1 MGEFE
6 ELSVEVDESEDS
18 KDTAASV
25 EAAVKQKEEI
35 LAIGAAEVRNHRLD
49 WNLTVYQPIAGNFY
63 PVSHCSQVTG
73 RHAWVA
79 CFGCSSQQGHS
90 SPTAPPSSRCWLVF
104 KLSVHRLSSP
114 ASPSSH
120 ARPQLTAGAFIADST
135 AQLSLLVDC
144 PLGAWQTGRSKS
156 CCTGEHWGDVGV
168 GCGVV
173 SRTDSTWLVV
183 KAAGLTDSTVACE
196 LTQRAFLLVD
206 QPASGAAS
214 LADGQIEVMLHPYSA
229 GGPATGGSE
238 PGRQAAG
245 SDAAPVS
252 AEEAWLVPRGSSRS
266 DATLAC
272 ESTQEPC
279 ESTQEPCE
287 STQEPCESTQEPC
300 ESTQEPSLLVDRP
313 TTGGDESGRRA
324 DQSHAAPVSI
334 GEVWAW
340 VGEPIISN
348 SGKGVWGRVGGR
360 MISDDGKGVAEVL
373 DEKVCDS
380 HDSCTPLAVVGFIR
394 FALHPSAPSD
404 TDCYGGDPGHAGDSG
419 SGAAAGASS
428 IDALNNED
436 SVVRGSE
443 EWLSEDSVAVN
454 DSASIVDSG
463 KVADAASNGA
473 VNSEDRE
480 WASGNRGGAA
490 GAAADSEEIQPPSG
504 RRKLGSK
511 DKRHE
516 RLGSKGKR
524 KRGREEK
531 ERGEA
536 AGGGVREGG
545 GKGGVRGEA
554 ARWRKEHA
562 ERMVSPLQLAFARE
576 PSLCSS
582 PFALRL
588 TKAPCRSPTAV
599 RLLPRTCCSTLTR
612 LLRALLP
619 HTVLPCA
626 LLARACAPCCHA
638 PSWHAP
644 AHPVA
649 MRPPGTRLRTLLPC
663 ALLACACAPCCHA
676 PSWHAP
682 AHPAAMRPPGTHL
695 RTLLHAPSWH
705 TPAHPAAT
713 RPPGTR
719 LRTLLPRALLS
730 PPIFEGCLPQL
741 PTSIASADVAE
752 PTATTEV
759 VVVAPSSE
767 WGQRKGGRGRGG
779 GEGASTSGGV
789 DAGNAG
795 AGGCCHRRW
804 WWLCS

>member
-1 MGEFE
+1 MNDKDEIYEDPEYGEMGEFE

-35 LAIGAAEVRNHRLD
+35 LAIGAAEVNGGDGDGVNTFAAAIVVEDEAVNAKCVGVAVKGDIMVKGSKANATAKGRVLTKEEHVEGYETQEVRNHRLD

-266 DATLAC
+266 DATLAY
-272 ESTQEPC
+272 
-279 ESTQEPCE
+279 
-287 STQEPCESTQEPC
+287 
-300 ESTQEPSLLVDRP
+300 
-313 TTGGDESGRRA
+313 
-324 DQSHAAPVSI
+324 
-334 GEVWAW
+334 
-340 VGEPIISN
+340 
-348 SGKGVWGRVGGR
+348 
-360 MISDDGKGVAEVL
+360 DGKGVAEVL

-576 PSLCSS
+576 ELAPNEVTVR
-582 PFALRL
+582 FA
-588 TKAPCRSPTAV
+588 
-599 RLLPRTCCSTLTR
+599 
-612 LLRALLP
+612 
-619 HTVLPCA
+619 
-626 LLARACAPCCHA
+626 
-638 PSWHAP
+638 
-644 AHPVA
+644 
-649 MRPPGTRLRTLLPC
+649 
-663 ALLACACAPCCHA
+663 
-676 PSWHAP
+676 
-682 AHPAAMRPPGTHL
+682 HL
-695 RTLLHAPSWH
+695 YEAKEH
-705 TPAHPAAT
+705 
-713 RPPGTR
+713 
-719 LRTLLPRALLS
+719 
-730 PPIFEGCLPQL
+730 PQL
-741 PTSIASADVAE
+741 SSLASVHLPLLFA
-752 PTATTEV
+752 
-759 VVVAPSSE
+759 S
-767 WGQRKGGRGRGG
+767 RK
-779 GEGASTSGGV
+779 
-789 DAGNAG
+789 
-795 AGGCCHRRW
+795 
-804 WWLCS
+804 